1 MKENMISTKES
12 SMMRNRR
19 CSPGRINTCEGKRG
33 AVWAEENNT
42 MLTGAYFVNSHPGS
56 MLRQDASWERREL
69 GLGATVRSEEGAS
82 MQDGL
87 QLARWRFV

>member
-42 MLTGAYFVNSHPGS
+42 MLTGAYFVNSHP
-56 MLRQDASWERREL
+56 RRRLHAAARCEL